1 LLRQPEPFHGQCLR
15 PARHLENALL
25 EKGIRRNRQC
35 RLGPDPQGFITY
47 TADGRVSV
55 IVVPRDRPAPAS
67 LPPSDAEKVRLFDSL
82 FAYAGTY
89 TLGDD
94 KVVHHLDTTWNQSWT
109 GTEQV
114 RFYKLSGN
122 RLSIHGA
129 PAPDP
134 FTGQDVIHRVEFEK
148 V

>member
-1 LLRQPEPFHGQCLR
+1 M
-15 PARHLENALL
+15 ANASALL
-25 EKGIRRNRQC
+25 GTWRMLSWKKEFVATGNAVDA
-35 RLGPDPQGFITY
+35 LGPDPQGFITY

>member
-1 LLRQPEPFHGQCLR
+1 M
-15 PARHLENALL
+15 ANASALL
-25 EKGIRRNRQC
+25 GTWRMISWKKEFVATGNAVDA
-35 RLGPDPQGFITY
+35 LGPDPQGFITY

>member
-1 LLRQPEPFHGQCLR
+1 M
-15 PARHLENALL
+15 ANASALL
-25 EKGIRRNRQC
+25 GSWRMVSWKKEFVATGKAVDA
-35 RLGPDPQGFITY
+35 LGPDPQGFITY

-55 IVVPRDRPAPAS
+55 IVVPRDRPAPAE

-89 TLGDD
+89 TLDDD
-94 KVVHHLDTTWNQSWT
+94 KVVHHLDTTWNQAWS
-109 GTEQV
+109 GTDQV
-114 RFYKLSGN
+114 RFYKLAGN

>member
-1 LLRQPEPFHGQCLR
+1 MVSWKKEFVATRK
-15 PARHLENALL
+15 AVDA
-25 EKGIRRNRQC
+25 
-35 RLGPDPQGFITY
+35 LGPDPQGFITY

-67 LPPSDAEKVRLFDSL
+67 LPPIDAEKVRLCDSR

-89 TLGDD
+89 TLDDD
-94 KVVHHLDTTWNQSWT
+94 KVVHHLDTTWNQAWS
-109 GTEQV
+109 GTDQV
-114 RFYKLSGN
+114 RFYKLAGN

>member
-1 LLRQPEPFHGQCLR
+1 M
-15 PARHLENALL
+15 ANASALL
-25 EKGIRRNRQC
+25 GTWKMISWKKEFVASGNAVDA
-35 RLGPDPQGFITY
+35 LGPDPQGFITY

-109 GTEQV
+109 GTDQV

-134 FTGQDVIHRVEFEK
+134 FSGQDVIHRVEFEK

>member
-1 LLRQPEPFHGQCLR
+1 M
-15 PARHLENALL
+15 ANASALL
-25 EKGIRRNRQC
+25 GSWRMISWKKEFVATGKAVDA
-35 RLGPDPQGFITY
+35 LGPDPQGFITY

-55 IVVPRDRPAPAS
+55 IVVPRDRPAPAA

-89 TLGDD
+89 TLDDD
-94 KVVHHLDTTWNQSWT
+94 KVVHHLDTTWNQAWS
-109 GTEQV
+109 GTDQV
-114 RFYKLSGN
+114 RFYKLAGN
-122 RLSIHGA
+122 KLSIHGA

>member
-1 LLRQPEPFHGQCLR
+1 M
-15 PARHLENALL
+15 ANASALL
-25 EKGIRRNRQC
+25 GSWRMISWKKEFVATGKAGDA
-35 RLGPDPQGFITY
+35 LGPDPQGFITY

-55 IVVPRDRPAPAS
+55 IVVPSYRPAPAS

-89 TLGDD
+89 TLDDD
-94 KVVHHLDTTWNQSWT
+94 KVVHHLDTTWNQAWS
-109 GTEQV
+109 GTDQV
-114 RFYKLSGN
+114 RFYKLAGN

>member
-1 LLRQPEPFHGQCLR
+1 M
-15 PARHLENALL
+15 ANASALL
-25 EKGIRRNRQC
+25 GSWRMISWKKEFVATGNAVDA
-35 RLGPDPQGFITY
+35 LGPDPQGFITY

-55 IVVPRDRPAPAS
+55 IVVPRDRPAPAE

-89 TLGDD
+89 TLDDD
-94 KVVHHLDTTWNQSWT
+94 KVVHHLDTTWNQAWS
-109 GTEQV
+109 GTDQV
-114 RFYKLSGN
+114 RFYKLAGKK
-122 RLSIHGA
+122 LSIHGA

>member
-1 LLRQPEPFHGQCLR
+1 M
-15 PARHLENALL
+15 ANASALL
-25 EKGIRRNRQC
+25 GTWRMISWKKEFIATGNAVDA
-35 RLGPDPQGFITY
+35 LGPDPQGFITY

-109 GTEQV
+109 GTDQV

-134 FTGQDVIHRVEFEK
+134 FSGQDVIHRVEFEK

>member
-1 LLRQPEPFHGQCLR
+1 MTH
-15 PARHLENALL
+15 ASALL
-25 EKGIRRNRQC
+25 GSWRMISWKKEFVATGQAVDA
-35 RLGPDPQGFITY
+35 LGPDPQGFITY
-47 TADGRVSV
+47 TANGRVSV
-55 IVVPRDRPAPAS
+55 IVVPRDRPAPAA

-89 TLGDD
+89 TLDGD
-94 KVVHHLDTTWNQSWT
+94 KLVHHLDTTWNQSWT

-129 PAPDP
+129 QAPDP
-134 FTGQDVIHRVEFEK
+134 FTGQDVIHRVAFEK

>member
-1 LLRQPEPFHGQCLR
+1 M
-15 PARHLENALL
+15 
-25 EKGIRRNRQC
+25 
-35 RLGPDPQGFITY
+35 
-47 TADGRVSV
+47 
-55 IVVPRDRPAPAS
+55 
-67 LPPSDAEKVRLFDSL
+67 PPSDAEKVRLFDSL

>member
-1 LLRQPEPFHGQCLR
+1 MTD
-15 PARHLENALL
+15 ASALL
-25 EKGIRRNRQC
+25 GTWRMISWKKEFVSDGKAVDA
-35 RLGPDPQGFITY
+35 LGPNPQGFITY
-47 TADGRVSV
+47 SADGRVSV

-89 TLGDD
+89 TLDDD

-114 RFYKLSGN
+114 RFYKLSGK
-122 RLSIHGA
+122 RLLIHGA

-134 FTGQDVIHRVEFEK
+134 FTGRDVIHRVEFEK

>member
-1 LLRQPEPFHGQCLR
+1 MQSMSDVS
-15 PARHLENALL
+15 ALVGSWRMTSWRK
-25 EKGIRRNRQC
+25 ESVATGETVDA
-35 RLGPDPQGFITY
+35 LGPDPQGFITY

-55 IVVPRDRPAPAS
+55 IVVPRDRKAPAS

-89 TLGDD
+89 TLDHD
-94 KVVHHLDTTWNQSWT
+94 KVVHHLDTTWNQAWS
-109 GTEQV
+109 GTDQV
-114 RFYKLSGN
+114 RFYKLAGK